1 MQRSQGHGVA
11 GSGLP
16 GPWEGTI
23 LTSPEGTWGWA
34 GPQICGLKGQ
44 LTRWGRGRPSVR
56 PIPQTPSAVGRGSR
70 HPPRLPVPVP
80 QEGLPRRGQGR
91 EAFPGWPWALTAASP
106 PLQPHVLAALLLRAA
121 PQAGRPGLG
130 PRGSWGESVPPTPR
144 QAPSRTAEPGP
155 GLFPTRVKVLCPGAE
170 PRFPPCRWGQVSVAV
185 SLVIPA
191 LGHGEFSFP
200 AGGPWAAEDPAVP
213 LPWARRAQSRQ
224 VPPCWSHPSSGREAA
239 EAMERFPVFFFSPL
253 GTTSSFES
261 ELACLGS
268 AALAKPR
275 ACVRGS
281 GWLRGRCWLVSK
293 GFLSPKSSLITG
305 VEVVPAKH
313 QGGQR
318 QRLQHPFLLASL
330 LPIPIPSI
338 PIRSAFLRAKT
349 NSGEKQIDGGDV
361 SERGCF
367 CWREGGSE
375 AFQPCRGT
383 SLSLGCAE
391 RDNNNIHNKSRT
403 LMRLAPGAWEGLSRQ
418 RLQNGF

>member
-1 MQRSQGHGVA
+1 
-11 GSGLP
+11 
-16 GPWEGTI
+16 
-23 LTSPEGTWGWA
+23 
-34 GPQICGLKGQ
+34 
-44 LTRWGRGRPSVR
+44 
-56 PIPQTPSAVGRGSR
+56 
-70 HPPRLPVPVP
+70 
-80 QEGLPRRGQGR
+80 
-91 EAFPGWPWALTAASP
+91 
-106 PLQPHVLAALLLRAA
+106 
-121 PQAGRPGLG
+121 
-130 PRGSWGESVPPTPR
+130 
-144 QAPSRTAEPGP
+144 
-155 GLFPTRVKVLCPGAE
+155 
-170 PRFPPCRWGQVSVAV
+170 
-185 SLVIPA
+185 
-191 LGHGEFSFP
+191 
-200 AGGPWAAEDPAVP
+200 
-213 LPWARRAQSRQ
+213 
-224 VPPCWSHPSSGREAA
+224 
-239 EAMERFPVFFFSPL
+239 MERFPVFFFSPL

-361 SERGCF
+361 SERGMF
-367 CWREGGSE
+367 LLEGGRERSLS
-375 AFQPCRGT
+375 AVQRN
-383 SLSLGCAE
+383 LSLGCAE